1 MQKRENDFEVVGDW
15 WLRSF
20 AGQTAREYLTGRSLK
35 DVKLLLNAKP
45 LWDVSLVMIYRQPWR
60 FGLIMKRQ
68 FYLVRMERWVHVGKI
83 TDETIKRS
91 NTTLRDRTA
100 YIGHPTGE

>member
-1 MQKRENDFEVVGDW
+1 
-15 WLRSF
+15 
-20 AGQTAREYLTGRSLK
+20 
-35 DVKLLLNAKP
+35 
-45 LWDVSLVMIYRQPWR
+45 
-60 FGLIMKRQ
+60 MKYK
-68 FYLVRMERWVHVGKI
+68 FFLVRMERWVHVGKI